1 MEVGETDLNNLLIEH
16 SGKAIS
22 MNFIRYIWEQV
33 RYPPSLASTSL
44 ADRSCHHH
52 RCSKLF
58 K

>member
-33 RYPPSLASTSL
+33 SRAATLGGGGETRFDES
-44 ADRSCHHH
+44 RKG
-52 RCSKLF
+52 R
-58 K
+58 

>member
-33 RYPPSLASTSL
+33 RARARPSTSFQHL
-44 ADRSCHHH
+44 SDFPL
-52 RCSKLF
+52 LF
-58 K
+58 D